1 LTEQEKLLLVYFDK
15 ATKPDLVA
23 GTNQANEAA
32 VGDLEIPEIRIAAL
46 EIKPL
51 NDSQSEQGK

>member
-1 LTEQEKLLLVYFDK
+1 LAYFGK

-32 VGDLEIPEIRIAAL
+32 VSDLEIPKIKIAAL
-46 EIKPL
+46 EIQPL
-51 NDSQSEQGK
+51 DDSQSQQEK